1 MNDHLLTDEA
11 RAWIGREFDMP
22 EFTVSELDI
31 RRYAAAIGGPVPP
44 QQGAD
49 AIPLAA
55 QPLLYTALTRP
66 VLAPDDLTVDGL
78 SEDRRAPV
86 GEGRVMFGGI
96 DVELV
101 RALKA
106 GDRVRG
112 RRRLVSLEE
121 KEGRRARFVL
131 ATWRTEYADADG
143 EPVIRETSTQIL
155 R

>member
-1 MNDHLLTDEA
+1 MEELLLTDEA
-11 RAWIGREFDMP
+11 RAWVGREFDMP
-22 EFTVSELDI
+22 EFTVSERDI
-31 RRYAAAIGGPVPP
+31 RQYAAALGGPVPP
-44 QQGAD
+44 PGAD
-49 AIPLAA
+49 DLSA

-66 VLAPDDLTVDGL
+66 ILAPDDLTVDGL

-101 RALKA
+101 RPLKV
-106 GDRVRG
+106 GDQVRG
-112 RRRLVSLEE
+112 RRKLISLEE
-121 KEGRRARFVL
+121 KEGRRARFVV
-131 ATWRTEYADADG
+131 ATWHTEYIDAGG